1 MVDLKGGDSIST
13 INDLRVGVSQKL
25 NKEFPNINIYDE
37 EVKQGFEGPCFFIK
51 VLKSGQSK
59 ELNIRYK
66 KSIYFDVS
74 YFTDKEEINLDC
86 LEVANKLY
94 EVLEYVPVDK
104 DLYRAS
110 NMEHEIIDGVLHFF
124 LQFNYKVVRE
134 VEEVTKMKVLNREV
148 ELKND

>member
-13 INDLRVGVSQKL
+13 INDLRVGVRQKL

-51 VLKSGQSK
+51 VLKSEQSK

-86 LEVANKLY
+86 LEVTNKLY
-94 EVLEYVPVDK
+94 EVLEYVSVDK

-134 VEEVTKMKVLNREV
+134 VEEVTKMKVLNKEV